1 MYELAPAA
9 DDGQKASLIGA
20 PVQVKIRRVKLPV
33 LGLSELSRAL
43 LLLLHASC
51 LDWCTPITDF
61 GGDISVCVFYATAIS
76 ASNNILDV
84 SRRIAVAC

>member
-20 PVQVKIRRVKLPV
+20 PAQVKIRRVKLPV
-33 LGLSELSRAL
+33 LLCLNC
-43 LLLLHASC
+43 HARCCCCSTQAV
-51 LDWCTPITDF
+51 LIGAHPSQTLVAILA
-61 GGDISVCVFYATAIS
+61 CVFSATAIS

-84 SRRIAVAC
+84 SRRIGVAC